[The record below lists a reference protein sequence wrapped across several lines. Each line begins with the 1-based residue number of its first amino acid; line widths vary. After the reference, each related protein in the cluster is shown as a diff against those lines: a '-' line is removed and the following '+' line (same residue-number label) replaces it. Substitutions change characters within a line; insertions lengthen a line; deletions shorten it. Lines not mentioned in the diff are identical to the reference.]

1 MNNTYYK
8 LTAKFF
14 SSKDVTKWILEKSVP
29 LVWEFDQNT
38 GAKIFA
44 SKIKVHFLYFIN
56 EAESAEAKK
65 AIAPLKDVA
74 AVHKDD
80 IIFVT
85 VNAAVASNKGVL
97 EFFGLGDLDLP
108 TYGIYE
114 VINFVKLVLKF

>member
-1 MNNTYYK
+1 M
-8 LTAKFF
+8 
-14 SSKDVTKWILEKSVP
+14 
-29 LVWEFDQNT
+29 VWEFDQNT

-56 EAESAEAKK
+56 EAEAAEAKK
-65 AIAPLKDVA
+65 AIEPLKKVA
-74 AVHKDD
+74 EVHKDK

-85 VNAAVASNKGVL
+85 VNAAVTSNKGVL

-114 VINFVKLVLKF
+114 VINFVKLILKLPTKFKYLHRYI